1 MFTAWIRRRNDYDTL
16 PFGGAIPPYNKN
28 HIKRPVYVDQVTV
41 PSYYASGALGKVMG
55 PVYENQSRWFAPE
68 MGLPGTNTRLHKSQ
82 YQSVNVPL
90 EFYQQP
96 PRQEKSL
103 ASMLQKTLAP
113 RQCGYGKDY
122 KPKNGQQVYVY
133 EPEHHESKLSGYSIT
148 STRY

>member
-28 HIKRPVYVDQVTV
+28 HIIKPVYVDQVNV
-41 PSYYASGALGKVMG
+41 PSYYASGALGRVIG
-55 PVYENQSRWFAPE
+55 PVVEEQRRWFAPE

-82 YQSVNVPL
+82 YQSVQVPL
-90 EFYQQP
+90 QFYQHP
-96 PRQEKSL
+96 PKQEKSL
-103 ASMLQKTLAP
+103 ARMLSKTLAP
-113 RQCGYGKDY
+113 RNTTYQETR
-122 KPKNGQQVYVY
+122 KPQNGQQVYVY